1 MIALE
6 IQLDINA
13 YIKQE
18 LSCSEIARR
27 TGLDRR
33 TVQGYIDHPERINRP
48 RRSAPRASKVDAY
61 RDTIASLLD
70 DDVDYQASTIY
81 DKLKLSGYEG
91 CYELVKR
98 VVRSTKEELTR
109 RAYIR
114 FETEPARQA
123 QVDFGEFMVAMPDG
137 SVKKYYLFAM
147 ILGYSRMLYCEL
159 LERCEMVSF
168 LEAHIR
174 AFEFFGGV
182 PYEILYDRMK
192 NVFIRRVAG
201 PYGPVPGKTYFTQS
215 LVNMA
220 VHYGFS
226 PQVAPAYAPWVKGKI
241 ERPMDFVREGWWRRY
256 NFSDLGVANRDLTS
270 WLNEKAQRKHGTTHE
285 RIDVRFAR
293 EKPRLLSL
301 PPQPCDI
308 SERLSRT
315 VNKDCTISVN
325 CNQYVVEHTLVCKKV
340 VVKLRHDQLRVFDDD
355 RLVIA
360 YTVPEGTGNFVAD
373 PRFYAALKADRANS
387 ERKFANSNRQ
397 RQNGLVNGRRQKGR
411 AIKQTVSPSKPP
423 NPIDVTSFEAKND
436 IAPIL
441 VNDTHPVEVQ
451 RRSLADYAQLGGEVR
466 YAG

>member
-13 YIKQE
+13 YLKQE

-48 RRSAPRASKVDAY
+48 RRSAARASKVDPY
-61 RDTIASLLD
+61 RDMIASLLD
-70 DDVDYQASTIY
+70 DDEDYQASTIY
-81 DKLKLSGYEG
+81 DKLRLNGYDG

-98 VVRSTKEELTR
+98 VVRTAKADLTR

-123 QVDFGEFMVAMPDG
+123 QVDFGEFMVEMPDG
-137 SVKKYYLFAM
+137 TVKKFYLFAM

-201 PYGPVPGKTYFTQS
+201 KTQFTQS
-215 LVNMA
+215 LVDLA

-226 PQVAPAYAPWVKGKI
+226 PQVAPAYSPWVKGKI
-241 ERPMDFVREGWWRRY
+241 ERPMDFVREGWWRGY
-256 NFSDLGVANRDLTS
+256 KFTDLAAANRDLAA
-270 WLNEKAQRKHGTTHE
+270 WLVEKSKRKHGTTYE
-285 RIDVRFAR
+285 CVDVRFSR
-293 EKPRLLSL
+293 EKPHLLNL

-308 SERLSRT
+308 SERLYRT
-315 VNKDCTISVN
+315 VNRDCTVSVN
-325 CNQYVVEHTLVCKKV
+325 CNRYVVEHTLVCKKV
-340 VVKLRHDQLRVFDDD
+340 VVRLRHDHLRVFDGA

-360 YTVPEGTGNFVAD
+360 YTVPEGKGNFVED
-373 PRFYAALKADRANS
+373 PRFYAALKADREMQ

-397 RQNGLVNGRRQKGR
+397 RQSGLVNGRRKKGR

-423 NPIDVTSFEAKND
+423 NLIDVASFEAKND

-441 VNDTHPVEVQ
+441 VKDTHSVEVQ
-451 RRSLADYAQLGGEVR
+451 RRSLADYAQLSGEVR

>member
-33 TVQGYIDHPERINRP
+33 TVKGYMVNPERINRP
-48 RRSAPRASKVDAY
+48 RRSAPRASKVDSY

-70 DDVDYQASTIY
+70 DDVAYQASTIY
-81 DKLKLSGYEG
+81 DKLKLNGYEG

-98 VVRSTKEELTR
+98 VVRNTKAELTR

-123 QVDFGEFMVAMPDG
+123 QVDFGEFMVEMSDG
-137 SVKKYYLFAM
+137 TVKKCYLFAM

-201 PYGPVPGKTYFTQS
+201 KTDFTQS
-215 LVNMA
+215 LVNLA

-226 PQVAPAYAPWVKGKI
+226 PQVAPAYSPWVKGKI

-256 NFSDLGVANRDLTS
+256 NFTDLAAANRDITA
-270 WLNEKAQRKHGTTHE
+270 WLAEKSQRKHGTTHE
-285 RIDVRFAR
+285 CVDVRFAR
-293 EKPRLLSL
+293 EKPHLLNL

-308 SERLSRT
+308 SERLYRM

-340 VVKLRHDQLRVFDDD
+340 LVRLRNNQLRVFDDA
-355 RLVIA
+355 RLVVA
-360 YTVPEGTGNFVAD
+360 YTVPEGKGNFVED
-373 PRFYAALKADRANS
+373 PRFYAALKADRAMQ

-397 RQNGLVNGRRQKGR
+397 RQGGLVHGRRQKGR
-411 AIKQTVSPSKPP
+411 AVKQTVSPSKPP

-441 VNDTHPVEVQ
+441 VKDAHAVEVQ
-451 RRSLADYAQLGGEVR
+451 RRSLADYAQFSGEVR

>member
-6 IQLDINA
+6 ILLDINA
-13 YIKQE
+13 CIRQE

-27 TGLDRR
+27 MGLDRR

-48 RRSAPRASKVDAY
+48 RRSVPRSSKVDAY
-61 RDTIASLLD
+61 RDMIASLLGD
-70 DDVDYQASTIY
+70 DEAYQASTIY
-81 DKLKLSGYEG
+81 DKLRARGYEG

-98 VVRSTKEELTR
+98 VVRNAKAELTR
-109 RAYIR
+109 KAYCR

-123 QVDFGEFMVAMPDG
+123 QVDFGEFMVEMPDG

-201 PYGPVPGKTYFTQS
+201 KTDFTQS
-215 LVNMA
+215 LVNLA

-226 PQVAPAYAPWVKGKI
+226 PQVAPAYSPWVKGKI
-241 ERPMDFVREGWWRRY
+241 ERPMDFVREGWWRGY
-256 NFSDLGVANRDLTS
+256 AFSDLAAANRDLAS
-270 WLNEKAQRKHGTTHE
+270 WLAGKSQRKHGTTHE
-285 RIDVRFAR
+285 CVDVRFAR
-293 EKPRLLSL
+293 EKSHLLSL

-308 SERLSRT
+308 SERLYRM
-315 VNKDCTISVN
+315 VNKDCTVSVN
-325 CNQYVVEHTLVCKKV
+325 CNRYVVEHTLVCKKV
-340 VVKLRHDQLRVFDDD
+340 VVRLRHDQLRVFDGA
-355 RLVIA
+355 RLVVA
-360 YTVPEGTGNFVAD
+360 YTVPEGKGNFVED

-397 RQNGLVNGRRQKGR
+397 RQGGLVNGRRQKGR
-411 AIKQTVSPSKPP
+411 AIKQTISPSKPP
-423 NPIDVTSFEAKND
+423 SPIDVTSFEAKND
-436 IAPIL
+436 IAPIQ
-441 VNDTHPVEVQ
+441 VEDTHALEVQ
-451 RRSLADYAQLGGEVR
+451 RRSLAEYAQLSGEVR

>member
-13 YIKQE
+13 DIKQE

-33 TVQGYIDHPERINRP
+33 TVQGYIDNPERINQP
-48 RRSAPRASKVDAY
+48 RRSAARASKVDAY
-61 RDTIASLLD
+61 RDRIASLLD
-70 DDVDYQASTIY
+70 DDVAYQASTIY
-81 DKLKLSGYEG
+81 DKLKLNGYEG

-98 VVRSTKEELTR
+98 VVRSTKAELTR
-109 RAYIR
+109 KAYIR
-114 FETEPARQA
+114 FETDPARQA
-123 QVDFGEFMVAMPDG
+123 QMDFGEFMVEMPDG
-137 SVKKYYLFAM
+137 SVKKFYLFAM
-147 ILGYSRMLYCEL
+147 ILGYSRMLYCEM

-201 PYGPVPGKTYFTQS
+201 KTTFTQS
-215 LVNMA
+215 LVDLA

-226 PQVAPAYAPWVKGKI
+226 PQVAPAYSPWVKGKI
-241 ERPMDFVREGWWRRY
+241 ERPMDFVREGWWRGY
-256 NFSDLGVANRDLTS
+256 NFSDLAAANRDLTA
-270 WLNEKAQRKHGTTHE
+270 WLAEKSQRKHGTTHE
-285 RIDVRFAR
+285 CVDVRFAR
-293 EKPRLLSL
+293 EKQHLLSL

-308 SERLSRT
+308 SERLYRM
-315 VNKDCTISVN
+315 VNKDCTVSVN
-325 CNQYVVEHTLVCKKV
+325 CNRYVVEHTLVCKKV
-340 VVKLRHDQLRVFDDD
+340 VVRLRHDQLRVFDDA
-355 RLVIA
+355 RLVVA
-360 YTVPEGTGNFVAD
+360 YTVPEGKGNFVEA
-373 PRFYAALKADRANS
+373 PRFYAALKADREMQ

-397 RQNGLVNGRRQKGR
+397 RQGGLVNGRRQKGR
-411 AIKQTVSPSKPP
+411 AIKQTVSPSKAP

-436 IAPIL
+436 IAPIQ
-441 VNDTHPVEVQ
+441 VKDTHAVEVQ
-451 RRSLADYAQLGGEVR
+451 RRSLADYAQLSGEVR